1 MRFYTLAALTMT
13 ATTASA
19 QNVTF
24 SFASDNA
31 SERPTFAGTA
41 DDGQMSF
48 FRVGTDLLVDDAN
61 GPLPTLEY
69 DTLFYNDFTLTT
81 VGSTLLPSGQYLH
94 TYSIDGSFSFQGVTV
109 MTVTIED
116 GVFTALGGEF
126 SWGST
131 ATIQASSLAGSTVT
145 YEWMTD
151 DQPAYNL
158 FDGAITSDMTDA
170 AFTLTRLL
178 SFPDGGQETP
188 GVALNPGT
196 GLPTDNWQSEGSY
209 SGSAFFIPAP
219 SSALLVTA
227 AGIGLVRRR
236 R

>member
-24 SFASDNA
+24 SFASDND
-31 SERPTFAGTA
+31 SERPTFRGTA
-41 DDGQMSF
+41 DDGQMSYI
-48 FRVGTDLLVDDAN
+48 RVGTDLLVDDAN

-94 TYSIDGSFSFQGVTV
+94 TYSIDGSFRFQAETV

-116 GVFTALGGEF
+116 GVFTALGDEF

-209 SGSAFFIPAP
+209 SGSAFFIPTP
-219 SSALLVTA
+219 GSALLVTA

>member
-1 MRFYTLAALTMT
+1 MRFYTLAAITMT

-19 QNVTF
+19 QNVSF
-24 SFASDNA
+24 SFASDTA
-31 SERPTFAGTA
+31 SEQPSFRGFADSGVMNTGRIA
-41 DDGQMSF
+41 
-48 FRVGTDLLVDDAN
+48 TDLLVDDAN

-69 DTLFYNDFTLTT
+69 DTRFYNDFTLTT

-94 TYSIDGSFSFQGVTV
+94 TYSIDGSFRFQGVTV

-116 GVFTALGGEF
+116 GVFTALGDEF

-209 SGSAFFIPAP
+209 SGSAFFIPTP
-219 SSALLVTA
+219 GSALLVTA